1 MAQQTIPAA
10 PAPAAPFRETVD
22 WAAVAARSRRRR
34 QWTTILLYAFMTFA
48 SLPIVIPYLWLFTL
62 SFSAEGGTNVSVLW
76 KTLSILAPALL
87 LVWLT
92 SMVLNDP
99 RRVKHAHLGILAI
112 SLLAFALHVGPD
124 LHLQNWRF
132 LWNPDFSA
140 DLKYSASGAGTT
152 QFPSVWVAFGN
163 SLALA
168 LTQMLIVIT
177 VATLAGYYISRF
189 AFAGRAGFLKSLLV
203 LHAFPAMSLV
213 IPIFLL
219 MHWTG
224 LLDTLTGVILVI
236 CTLEL
241 PFAIFIMK
249 GFFDG
254 VPWDIEMSAMADGAS
269 RRQAF
274 VWVVLPQV
282 KVGMLAVGIFAFLR
296 GWEEYVFVRT
306 LLFDKQNWVMS
317 LYLFYVAED
326 VMGVDYGVVTAVGV
340 LYVLP
345 SLVLYTLTQ
354 KYLTQMTIG
363 GIKG

>member
-1 MAQQTIPAA
+1 MATLALPHEQP
-10 PAPAAPFRETVD
+10 VD
-22 WAAVAARSRRRR
+22 WEVVAARARRQR
-34 QWTTILLYAFMTFA
+34 QWTMFLLYAFLILA
-48 SLPIVIPYLWLFTL
+48 SLPIIIPYLWLFTIA
-62 SFSAEGGTNVSVLW
+62 FTARGGGTSAATLW
-76 KTLSILAPALL
+76 RTLAVLAPALL
-87 LVWLT
+87 VLWLVNM
-92 SMVLNDP
+92 SVEDP
-99 RRVKHAHLGILAI
+99 RSLRRLHLGLLALTVGALAI
-112 SLLAFALHVGPD
+112 VVGPEV
-124 LHLQNWRF
+124 HFENWRF
-132 LWNPDFSA
+132 LWNPDFSQEM
-140 DLKYSASGAGTT
+140 KYSPTGAGGA
-152 QFPSVWVAFGN
+152 QYPSVWTAFGN
-163 SLALA
+163 SLAMALA
-168 LTQMLIVIT
+168 QMAIVVT
-177 VATLAGYYISRF
+177 VATLAGYYLSRF
-189 AFAGRAGFLKSLLV
+189 NFQGRANFLRSLLV
-203 LHAFPAMSLV
+203 LHAFPAMTLI

-219 MHWTG
+219 MYWTG
-224 LLDTLTGVILVI
+224 MLDTITGVVLVI

-241 PFAIFIMK
+241 PFAVFIMK

>member
-1 MAQQTIPAA
+1 MATPALA
-10 PAPAAPFRETVD
+10 LEQVD
-22 WAAVAARSRRRR
+22 WQVVALRARRRR
-34 QWTTILLYAFMTFA
+34 QWTMALLYAFLIVA
-48 SLPIVIPYLWLFTL
+48 SLPIIVPYLWLFTMA
-62 SFSAEGGTNVSVLW
+62 FSAKGGTSTFVLW
-76 KTLSILAPALL
+76 RTLTILAPALL
-87 LVWLT
+87 ALWLINM
-92 SMVLNDP
+92 SLAGP
-99 RRVKHAHLGILAI
+99 RRRHAQLALLVVTLALLVVFLGP
-112 SLLAFALHVGPD
+112 HV
-124 LHLQNWRF
+124 HLQNWRF
-132 LWNPDFSA
+132 LWNPDFSQE
-140 DLKYSASGAGTT
+140 LKYSPTGAGDA

-168 LTQMLIVIT
+168 LTQMVIVVV
-177 VATLAGYYISRF
+177 VATLAGYYLSRF
-189 AFAGRAGFLKSLLV
+189 AFRGRENFLRSLLV
-203 LHAFPAMSLV
+203 LHAFPAMTLV

-219 MHWTG
+219 MYWSG
-224 LLDTLTGVILVI
+224 LLDTITGVVLVI

-249 GFFDG
+249 GFFDA
-254 VPWDIEMSAMADGAS
+254 VPWDIEMSAMTDGAS

-274 VWVVLPQV
+274 LYVVLPQV
-282 KVGMLAVGIFAFLR
+282 KIGMLAIGIFAFLR

-326 VMGVDYGVVTAVGV
+326 VMGVDYGIVTAVGV

-345 SLVLYTLTQ
+345 SVVLYTFTQ